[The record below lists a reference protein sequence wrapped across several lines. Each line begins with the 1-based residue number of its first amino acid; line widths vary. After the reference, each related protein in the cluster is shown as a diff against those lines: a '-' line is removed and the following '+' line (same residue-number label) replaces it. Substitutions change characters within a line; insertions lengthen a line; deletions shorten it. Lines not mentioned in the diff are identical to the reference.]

1 MGSGS
6 PKNHNGFPR
15 PNNYHNQSPLKSE
28 EFKGI
33 GKVIIGNVNSNGNHH
48 GIMSDLGISQNS
60 TTNGVMSLNNEGNG
74 NQYRT
79 MMIADMNTQ

>member
-6 PKNHNGFPR
+6 PKNHSGFPR
-15 PNNYHNQSPLKSE
+15 ANQSPMKSE

-33 GKVIIGNVNSNGNHH
+33 GKVVNSNNNINHN

-60 TTNGVMSLNNEGNG
+60 TANGVLSLNSDSNG

-79 MMIADMNTQ
+79 MMIAEMNSQ

>member
-6 PKNHNGFPR
+6 PKNHSGFPR
-15 PNNYHNQSPLKSE
+15 ANQSPMKSE

-33 GKVIIGNVNSNGNHH
+33 GKVVNSNNNINHNG
-48 GIMSDLGISQNS
+48 GIMSDLGISQTS
-60 TTNGVMSLNNEGNG
+60 TANGVMSLNSDSNG

-79 MMIADMNTQ
+79 MMIAEMNPQ